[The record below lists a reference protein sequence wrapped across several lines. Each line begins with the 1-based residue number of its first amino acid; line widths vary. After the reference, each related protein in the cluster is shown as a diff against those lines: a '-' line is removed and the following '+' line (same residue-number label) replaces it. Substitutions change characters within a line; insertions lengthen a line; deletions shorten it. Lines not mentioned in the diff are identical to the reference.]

1 MPTNKHLAER
11 IINAGHLVSTTKDVS
26 FDSGTVATIIWKN
39 DRCRNSFPRQRSQ
52 NLDDSDRREKI
63 GRGKE
68 ALSIISCRQGYFKNL
83 PLGRNP
89 NF

>member
-1 MPTNKHLAER
+1 MPTNKQ
-11 IINAGHLVSTTKDVS
+11 NAGHLVSTTKDVS

-39 DRCRNSFPRQRSQ
+39 DRCRNSFTRQRSQ
-52 NLDDSDRREKI
+52 NLADSDRREKI

-68 ALSIISCRQGYFKNL
+68 AWSIISCRQGYFIKNL